1 MADIYNPEGL
11 REDAVV
17 KKMILDLMVEVQALT
32 ELLRAKAFVSNV
44 ELDPIRT
51 KIRQNDQFKMAYETI
66 NKMNAASDLY
76 KNDPQQYLKE
86 LFKAKMEGRVR

>member
-17 KKMILDLMVEVQALT
+17 KKMILDLTVEVQALT
-32 ELLRAKAFVSNV
+32 ELLRAKAFVSNA
-44 ELDPIRT
+44 ELDPIRD
-51 KIRQNDQFKMAYETI
+51 KIRQNYQFKMAYEAI
-66 NKMNAASDLY
+66 NKMNAASDFY

-86 LFKAKMEGRVR
+86 LFKAKMEGKIR